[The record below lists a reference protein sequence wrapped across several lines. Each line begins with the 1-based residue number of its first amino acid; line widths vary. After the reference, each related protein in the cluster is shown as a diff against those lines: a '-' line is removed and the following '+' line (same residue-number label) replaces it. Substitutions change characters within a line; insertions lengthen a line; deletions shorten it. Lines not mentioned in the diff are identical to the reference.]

1 MLITIVPLYAAM
13 TLSDD
18 SEEEVRDE
26 GAFCAFYE
34 VMKKHA
40 GKPLHSPWLVKQ
52 VGHVEN
58 PGLNEIVHE
67 Y

>member
-1 MLITIVPLYAAM
+1 M

-58 PGLNEIVHE
+58 PGLDEIVHE